1 MNKRWKIMSLVPTFE
16 MGLWNA
22 WILILPV
29 ILVIGIV
36 QNAMK
41 KRNSNEMA
49 QLNKKEKKI
58 SKILMVTY
66 LAVIVYSIFLPL
78 KLGTVWFS
86 AGITIYLPSTVLGT
100 IAVLNFLT
108 TPKDKPVTGGM
119 YRISRNPMYLAS
131 FLMYVGISMA
141 CASWIYLTWAIS
153 YVTISHILIT
163 PEERFCLKK
172 YGDKYREY
180 MNRIPRWIGIPKS
193 RKK

>member
-1 MNKRWKIMSLVPTFE
+1 MSLIPAFE
-16 MGLWNA
+16 IGLWNA
-22 WILILPV
+22 WILILPL

-36 QNAMK
+36 QNVMK
-41 KRNSNEMA
+41 QRNGNEMA

-78 KLGTVWFS
+78 ELGTVWFS
-86 AGITIYLPSTVLGT
+86 AGITIYLLSTVLGT

-119 YRISRNPMYLAS
+119 YRISRNPMYLTG
-131 FLMYVGISMA
+131 FFMYVGIGIAS
-141 CASWIYLTWAIS
+141 ASWVYLVWAIA
-153 YVTISHILIT
+153 YVIMSHIVIT
-163 PEERFCLKK
+163 SEERFCLKK